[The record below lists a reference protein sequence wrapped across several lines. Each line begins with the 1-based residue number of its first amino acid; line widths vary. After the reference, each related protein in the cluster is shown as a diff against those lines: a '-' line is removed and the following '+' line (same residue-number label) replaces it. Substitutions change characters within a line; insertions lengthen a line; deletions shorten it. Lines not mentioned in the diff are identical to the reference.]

1 MSEVPKLPDHS
12 GGDDDRKWLMDPN
25 AAKNELAV
33 VDGGDAQSLV
43 LKSAPR
49 LSSKLLK

>member
-33 VDGGDAQSLV
+33 VDGGDAQEPGTEIST
-43 LKSAPR
+43 
-49 LSSKLLK
+49 